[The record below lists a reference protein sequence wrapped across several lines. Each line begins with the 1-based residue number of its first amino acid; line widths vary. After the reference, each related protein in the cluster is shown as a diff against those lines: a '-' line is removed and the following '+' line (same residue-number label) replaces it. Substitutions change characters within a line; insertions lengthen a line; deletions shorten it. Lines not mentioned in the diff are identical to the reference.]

1 MIGLLYKDFIGSKSK
16 FYLTLL
22 MIAFALLCVCK
33 VVSFNSLE
41 FELFVYIIYVGIVS
55 SLYFLLMF
63 MLDTAI
69 IKLDSPKQTE
79 FYLSTPT
86 SRTGYILSKYLY
98 FFIAYAV
105 ALILTYGGYFIAAKG
120 MYGEDMLKNLKTI
133 RSFLPYLNGVAL
145 FACTLEYPFYF
156 AFGVNKGKVIK
167 EGLFFAFMFAV
178 LAYFF
183 FGDLDVI
190 FNLDLTKILN
200 NTKTITKVMKFA
212 FPAGGL
218 VLYTASFFLSNLI
231 FNKKESAC

>member
-1 MIGLLYKDFIGSKSK
+1 
-16 FYLTLL
+16 
-22 MIAFALLCVCK
+22 
-33 VVSFNSLE
+33 
-41 FELFVYIIYVGIVS
+41 
-55 SLYFLLMF
+55 MF
-63 MLDTAI
+63 TIDTAI
-69 IKLDSPKQTE
+69 IKLDSPKQIE

-105 ALILTYGGYFIAAKG
+105 ALILAYGGYFIAAKG

-133 RSFLPYLNGVAL
+133 RSFLPYLNGITL
-145 FACTLEYPFYF
+145 FVCALEYPFYF

-167 EGLFFAFMFAV
+167 EGLYFALMFVV

-190 FNLDLTKILN
+190 FNLDLTQILN

-212 FPAGGL
+212 FPVGGL
-218 VLYTASFFLSNLI
+218 VLYTASFFLSNII
-231 FNKKESAC
+231 FTKKKAG